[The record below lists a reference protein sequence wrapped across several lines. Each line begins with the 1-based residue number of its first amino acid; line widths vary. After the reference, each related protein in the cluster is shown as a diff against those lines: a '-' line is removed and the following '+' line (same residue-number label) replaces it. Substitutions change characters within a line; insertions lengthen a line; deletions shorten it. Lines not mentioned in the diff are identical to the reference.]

1 MYTGKSAR
9 HETAPLPWYTV
20 CMMKRSY
27 IILAGAAAVALIIG
41 GALLFLRRAASPASL
56 PTTRVVPP
64 IEVRIATLD
73 TLAEGGANA
82 STSVQAPEEK
92 LRTLETLSK
101 QNGPSQDTTN
111 PAASSTD
118 SAPDTSEKLDVLRS
132 MRGQ

>member
-1 MYTGKSAR
+1 MT
-9 HETAPLPWYTV
+9 
-20 CMMKRSY
+20 KRVY
-27 IILAGAAAVALIIG
+27 IILACAAIATALIG
-41 GALLFLRRAASPASL
+41 GAVVLIRNTSPATSSET
-56 PTTRVVPP
+56 PRVVPP

-73 TLAEGGANA
+73 TLAEGGAN
-82 STSVQAPEEK
+82 TSPSGQAPEEK

-111 PAASSTD
+111 PAASSTA